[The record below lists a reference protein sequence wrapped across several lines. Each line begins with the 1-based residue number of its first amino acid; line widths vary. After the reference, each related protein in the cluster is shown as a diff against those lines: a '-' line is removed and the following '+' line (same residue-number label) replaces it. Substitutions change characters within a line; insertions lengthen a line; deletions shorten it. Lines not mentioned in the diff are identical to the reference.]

1 MKIRTKFI
9 LFITVIHSIT
19 VSMSFWIFKQDKIY
33 FIVSELI
40 IILSLWIAWQLY
52 QDLIQPISLLMTGVE
67 AIKDRDFN
75 VKFLQ
80 TGKYEMDKLIAVYNQ
95 MIDQLRQEKTQQEEQ
110 HYFLKKLVQT
120 SPTGILMLD
129 LDERIADI
137 NPKACE
143 LIGLPQ
149 NELIGLPVSSIDH
162 PIFQGIKLLNTGDSQ
177 MISLNGVQTF
187 KCQKS
192 HFIDRGFP
200 RYFVMIEELS
210 AEILAA
216 EKKAYGKVIRM
227 MAHEVNNSI
236 GAVNSILDS
245 SMGMVADPEIAT
257 VMQIAIERNNHLNYF
272 MRRFA
277 DVVRL
282 PLPQLQEINVNQL
295 VNTVSK
301 LLEFMAKAHE
311 VNFRFELSEKP
322 ILIMADLNQI
332 EQVLINI
339 TKNSIE
345 AIGNQGTVTFETTAH
360 PTQLRVIDTGKGV
373 QLNQAED
380 LFSPFFTT
388 KKEGQGIGLTLVR
401 EILMNHH
408 FTFSLQTV
416 APQQTVFSIV
426 F

>member
-1 MKIRTKFI
+1 
-9 LFITVIHSIT
+9 
-19 VSMSFWIFKQDKIY
+19 MSFWIFKQNKIY
-33 FIVSELI
+33 FIVSELFI
-40 IILSLWIAWQLY
+40 LLSLWIAWQLY

-75 VKFLQ
+75 VKFLE
-80 TGKYEMDKLIAVYNQ
+80 TGKYETDKLIAVYNQ

-110 HYFLKKLVQT
+110 HYFLQKLVHT

-137 NPKACE
+137 NPKASE
-143 LIGLPQ
+143 LIGLTHST
-149 NELIGLPVSSIDH
+149 LLGLPLASNEH
-162 PIFQGIKLLNTGDSQ
+162 PILKGIASLKTGESQ
-177 MISLNGVQTF
+177 TVSLNGVHTF

-192 HFIDRGFP
+192 HFMDRGFP
-200 RYFVMIEELS
+200 RFFVMIEELS

-245 SMGMVADPEIAT
+245 SMGLVADPEIGS

-282 PLPQLQEINVNQL
+282 PLPQFQEIDLNEVILNVARL
-295 VNTVSK
+295 LSFSAKDRIIVFEFK
-301 LLEFMAKAHE
+301 LT
-311 VNFRFELSEKP
+311 EKP
-322 ILIMADLNQI
+322 FLVQADLNQI

-345 AIGNQGTVTFETTAH
+345 AIENQGVVVFETSTH
-360 PTQLRVIDTGKGV
+360 PKQLRIIDTGKGI
-373 QLNQAED
+373 QSLLAED

-408 FTFSLQTV
+408 FAFSLNTV
-416 APQQTVFSIV
+416 APQKTVFSIE